1 LSCSVANDLL
11 SVLSELCE
19 LRACIKDRSL
29 TDPATII
36 SSLLRLDTAVVNW
49 GAERSS
55 RWDHTT
61 FFDSTN
67 PDLIYDDSYAV
78 YRAYW
83 IAGTWNIQR
92 AIRIITHE
100 GILAHIDK
108 VLSHSQ
114 SLTKATLDLLSSE
127 HTRSLATI
135 SEMASDIC
143 TSVPYLLGHDKPYAK
158 QLNDPVP
165 AACGFFL
172 VSELY
177 LAGTTIGV
185 PRELRLYVLGRLR
198 YIGHKLGI
206 QQSLLHAEILRE
218 RIESG
223 NEEEMRGLL
232 RPSGRVVS
240 GSGGEDDWQG
250 REAAG
255 LWREVEEVDD
265 DEGAACE
272 IGGRLPG
279 YIGDWEPKKF
289 GTRADVA
296 EVL

>member
-1 LSCSVANDLL
+1 M
-11 SVLSELCE
+11 
-19 LRACIKDRSL
+19 
-29 TDPATII
+29 
-36 SSLLRLDTAVVNW
+36 
-49 GAERSS
+49 
-55 RWDHTT
+55 
-61 FFDSTN
+61 
-67 PDLIYDDSYAV
+67 
-78 YRAYW
+78 
-83 IAGTWNIQR
+83 
-92 AIRIITHE
+92 RIIAHE

-114 SLTKATLDLLSSE
+114 SHTKATLDLLSSE
-127 HTRSLATI
+127 QTRSLATI

-165 AACGFFL
+165 AACGCFL
-172 VSELY
+172 VPALY

-185 PRELRLYVLGRLR
+185 PRELRLYALGRLR

-223 NEEEMRGLL
+223 NVVEMRGLL
-232 RPSGRVVS
+232 RPSERVVT

-255 LWREVEEVDD
+255 LWKEVERVDD
-265 DEGAACE
+265 EEGAACR

-279 YIGDWEPKKF
+279 YLGDWEPQIF
-289 GTRADVA
+289 GTGADVA